1 MLTSGGRIGGCRNR
15 RDEGGGARARLR
27 NGADGG
33 EGDPPNRHDGNI
45 HRATDLRERLQPD
58 GRIGIRLARRA
69 EDRSEAEVVRAG
81 LCRRDGLR
89 TVVGRDADE
98 EVRPPGLGTHAPR
111 VDKRQVIL
119 TEMNNLGANGQR
131 NIQPVVHAK
140 RDAGGAAERKQTTRP
155 GRERARTHVLGA
167 QLQAAGAG
175 REQLL
180 GEREGPTLVPRK
192 RGRQIEDRIEPAQA
206 EHRVHYSVLPTPF
219 RLSTDLAPMGDQPRA
234 ITELVTA
241 VNRGDPNQVLLGI
254 TGSGKT
260 FTMAHVV
267 EQVQRPTLVIA
278 HNKTLAHQ
286 LWSEFK
292 TLFPDNAIH
301 YFVSYYDYYQPEAYV
316 PSTDTYIEK
325 DSLIN
330 EEIDRMRHAA
340 TYALLTR
347 RDALIV
353 ASVSCIYG
361 IGAAEAYLGMKLD
374 LACGVEVRRDAV
386 LRRLVEIQYERND
399 IDFAR
404 GTFRVR
410 GDTVEIFPAYE
421 REKAIRVEWFGDE
434 IDAISEVDPLRGKVL
449 RKIDEV
455 SIFPGSHYVTPA
467 DRLTKAM
474 AGIKDEL
481 RGRLGDLK
489 AENKLVEEQRLSQRT
504 LYDLEM
510 LEQMGRCKG
519 IENYSRHLSG
529 RAPGEPP
536 PTLLDYFPKDY
547 LLFVDESHQTVPQ
560 ISAMSKGDR
569 SRKETLVEFGFRLP
583 SALDNRPLRFDEWE
597 SRATQTVFVSAT
609 PAEYELRRA
618 DGVVVEQIIR
628 PTGLLDPE
636 IEVRPVGSQVDDL
649 LGEIRE
655 RVKWGD
661 RVLVTTLTKRMA
673 EDLTEYYSELG
684 VRVRYLHSD
693 IETLERIEIL
703 RDLRLGEFDVLVGIN
718 LLREGLDLPEVS
730 LVGILDADK
739 EGFLRAERSLVQTI
753 GRAARNVRG
762 KVIMYADRETESMAR
777 AIRVTRERRALQEEH
792 NRRHGI
798 TPKTIEKAI
807 QALAGTAQDDYVDV
821 AKPAIKA
828 KASDIPLED
837 LPQMISALRREMFD
851 LSEGLEFER
860 AAALRDRIKDL
871 EEIQLSLGG

>member
-1 MLTSGGRIGGCRNR
+1 
-15 RDEGGGARARLR
+15 
-27 NGADGG
+27 
-33 EGDPPNRHDGNI
+33 
-45 HRATDLRERLQPD
+45 
-58 GRIGIRLARRA
+58 
-69 EDRSEAEVVRAG
+69 
-81 LCRRDGLR
+81 
-89 TVVGRDADE
+89 
-98 EVRPPGLGTHAPR
+98 
-111 VDKRQVIL
+111 
-119 TEMNNLGANGQR
+119 
-131 NIQPVVHAK
+131 
-140 RDAGGAAERKQTTRP
+140 
-155 GRERARTHVLGA
+155 
-167 QLQAAGAG
+167 
-175 REQLL
+175 
-180 GEREGPTLVPRK
+180 
-192 RGRQIEDRIEPAQA
+192 
-206 EHRVHYSVLPTPF
+206 LPTPF
-219 RLSTDLAPMGDQPRA
+219 RLVTDLKPMGDQPRA
-234 ITELVTA
+234 IAELTA
-241 VNRGDPNQVLLGI
+241 GVQRGDPSQVLLGI

-260 FTMAHVV
+260 FTMAQVV
-267 EQVQRPTLVIA
+267 EKIQRPTLVMA

-286 LWSEFK
+286 LWMEFK
-292 TLFPDNAIH
+292 ALFPDNAIH

-316 PSTDTYIEK
+316 PSTDTFIEK

-347 RDALIV
+347 RDSLIV

-374 LACGVEVRRDAV
+374 LARGVEVRRDAV

-399 IDFAR
+399 IDFSR

-449 RKIDEV
+449 RKVDEV

-474 AGIKDEL
+474 TGIKDEL
-481 RGRLGDLK
+481 RERLGELK
-489 AENKLVEEQRLSQRT
+489 MQNKLVEEQRLQQRT

-536 PTLLDYFPKDY
+536 PTLLDYFPKDF

-560 ISAMSKGDR
+560 IGSMFKGDR
-569 SRKETLVEFGFRLP
+569 ARKETLVEFGFRLP

-597 SRATQTVFVSAT
+597 ARTGQAMFVSAT
-609 PAEYELRRA
+609 PAEYELTRA
-618 DGVVVEQIIR
+618 QGVVVEQIIR

-636 IEVRPVGSQVDDL
+636 IEVRPVGQQVDDL

-655 RVKWGD
+655 RIKMGD

-673 EDLTEYYSELG
+673 EDLTEYYAELG
-684 VRVRYLHSD
+684 IRVRYLHSD
-693 IETLERIEIL
+693 IDTLERIEIL

-739 EGFLRAERSLVQTI
+739 EGFLRAERSLIQTI

-762 KVIMYADRETESMAR
+762 KVIMYADRHTDSMKK
-777 AIRVTRERRALQEEH
+777 AIAVTAERRAAQEAH
-792 NRRHGI
+792 NKRHGI

-807 QALAGTAQDDYVDV
+807 AALAGTAQDDFVDLTKTAKEAKANDV
-821 AKPAIKA
+821 A
-828 KASDIPLED
+828 LEE
-837 LPQMISALRREMFD
+837 LPKTIIALRRQMNE
-851 LSEGLEFER
+851 LAETLEFEK
-860 AAALRDRIKDL
+860 AAAIRDRIKDL
-871 EEIQLSLGG
+871 EEIRLSLGGG